1 MEFLS
6 SGEVTKN
13 FTDTLNRVVHGS
25 EQIAIKRS
33 EKEVVYMIS
42 AQDYQLFQQ
51 LLQQTEDR
59 IDLEEAESR
68 MNDTQKNTIDFDE
81 FFYEFDVYL

>member
-13 FTDTLNRVVHGS
+13 FADALNRVVHRS

-33 EKEVVYMIS
+33 DKEVAYMIS
-42 AQDYQLFQQ
+42 AQDYWLFQQ
-51 LLQQTEDR
+51 LLQQTEDKT
-59 IDLEEAESR
+59 DLEKAESR
-68 MNDTQKNTIDFDE
+68 MNDPQQNTIGFDE
-81 FFYEFDVYL
+81 FFIDLEH

>member
-13 FTDTLNRVVHGS
+13 FADTLNRVVHGS

-51 LLQQTEDR
+51 LLQQTEDK

-68 MNDTQKNTIDFDE
+68 INDPQQNTIGFDE
-81 FFYEFDVYL
+81 FFTDLED